1 MRALAPAFRRDDVGT
16 MSDSPKQ
23 GPWRVDDRIAAAS
36 TPPSRVYHDAD
47 EYQSQVERVFARSW
61 QYAAD
66 ADRVKAPGHVLP
78 ITLLEGCLDEP
89 LLLSMADDGHLHCLS
104 NVCTHRGAL
113 VCEGEGHVRS
123 LKCRYHGRRFG
134 LDGCMSFM
142 PEFENVE
149 GFPAPSDDL
158 PRLPLERWGP
168 LLFTAVDPAF
178 SFEEMM
184 APVVERTGFMPLDR
198 FVLDPDSSQDYL
210 IGANWA
216 LYCDNYLEEF
226 HIPYVHGASL
236 TGVLDYDS
244 YRTDTFA
251 WSSLQFGISKT
262 GESVFDLPVGHPDHG
277 EKVSGYYFWLFPNL
291 MLNFYPWGLSLNLVQ
306 PLGPQRTRVT
316 FRSYVWKP
324 ELRGEGAGANLHRV
338 EMEDEE
344 VVQSVQRG
352 VRSRFYDRGRYSPR
366 REIGTHHFHTL
377 LARFMNGE

>member
-1 MRALAPAFRRDDVGT
+1 
-16 MSDSPKQ
+16 MSDSDKQ
-23 GPWRVDDRIAAAS
+23 APWKVDDRIAAAS
-36 TPPSRVYHDAD
+36 TPPSRVYHDAA
-47 EYQSQVERVFARSW
+47 EHQSQVERIFARSW

-78 ITLLEGCLDEP
+78 FTLLEGCLDEP
-89 LLLSMADDGHLHCLS
+89 LVLSMADDGTLHCLS

-142 PEFENVE
+142 PEFEDVE

-168 LLFTAVDPAF
+168 LLFTAIDPAF

-184 APVVERTGFMPLDR
+184 APVIERTGFMPLDR

-251 WSSLQFGISKT
+251 WSSVQFGFSKT
-262 GESVFDLPVGHPDHG
+262 GESVFDLPEGHPDHG
-277 EKVSGYYFWLFPNL
+277 EPVSGYYFWLFPNL

-306 PLGPQRTRVT
+306 PLGPQRTRVS

-352 VRSRFYDRGRYSPR
+352 VKSRLYDRGRYSPR
-366 REIGTHHFHTL
+366 REVGTHHFHTL
-377 LARFMNGE
+377 LARFMNEG